1 MNQVVNDRLTM
12 SFLFFVGIKEV
23 ISKDSSLPAEVIVFG
38 TPAEEGRGGKIKMIE
53 QHIFDEADVCMM
65 IHPAPIEI
73 PAPVTLAID
82 QVSFVFHGEYSFL

>member
-1 MNQVVNDRLTM
+1 M
-12 SFLFFVGIKEV
+12 
-23 ISKDSSLPAEVIVFG
+23 FG
-38 TPAEEGRGGKIKMIE
+38 TPAEEGGGGKIKMIE

-73 PAPVTLAID
+73 PTPVTLAID